1 LERAYEEF
9 ASDGA
14 FNGHTPTREQVARA
28 WAFARFKKDDE
39 NEVPHDEVVTALKKL
54 FPEFRDP
61 KRASVS
67 RTKK

>member
-1 LERAYEEF
+1 
-9 ASDGA
+9 
-14 FNGHTPTREQVARA
+14 VARA